1 MPSASPILD
10 GELLRAFS
18 AFARHLN
25 FTRASREVGLSQPA
39 FFERVRRLSDAL
51 GVPLYER
58 DGATLRLTEQGRRV
72 AAFSREELERGE
84 VFLAELRGQPGE
96 REVTLAAGEGSYLFW
111 LGPAIDRFLAGGG
124 RVRPLTLGAAATCEA
139 VLSGEAQLGVAVVD
153 LVPRGLEA
161 SEVLPTRLFAVM
173 TEQHRLAR
181 RRSIKLAELAEE
193 TLILPP
199 EGRSHRD
206 FVGRSV
212 ARGGARLRPPIEADG
227 WPLMLQFAALGL
239 GVAVV
244 NGVCRLPPRVI
255 ARPIPE
261 LGLVSYQL
269 LQRQGAA
276 LSPEAARLAELIRSL
291 RPPRGKPC
299 APGLPPRVRAR

>member
-10 GELLRAFS
+10 GELLRAFA
-18 AFARHLN
+18 AFASHLN
-25 FTRASREVGLSQPA
+25 FTRAAREVGLSQPA

-51 GVPLYER
+51 EVPLYER
-58 DGATLRLTEQGRRV
+58 EGSTLRLTEQGRRV
-72 AAFSREELERGE
+72 AAFSREELARGE
-84 VFLAELRGQPGE
+84 VFLDELRGQQGQS
-96 REVTLAAGEGSYLFW
+96 EVTLAAGEGSYLFW
-111 LGPAIDRFLAGGG
+111 LGPAIARFVAGGG
-124 RVRPLTLGAAATCEA
+124 RLRPLTLGAAATCEA

-153 LVPRGLEA
+153 LVPRGLE
-161 SEVLPTRLFAVM
+161 SCEVLPTQLFAVM
-173 TEQHRLAR
+173 TARHRLAR
-181 RRSIKLAELAEE
+181 RRTIKLSELAEE

-199 EGRSHRD
+199 EGRPHRD

-244 NGVCRLPPRVI
+244 NGVCKLPPRVV

-261 LGLVSYQL
+261 LGLVSYRL
-269 LQRQGAA
+269 LQRRGASLA
-276 LSPEAARLAELIRSL
+276 PEAARLAGLIRALS
-291 RPPRGKPC
+291 
-299 APGLPPRVRAR
+299 PPRVNAEPAGASR